1 MEEAHRLDRQ
11 DAIWLAII
19 ALLAALLRLPALDRV
34 PPGYQFDEAYNALD
48 ALEVLAGNH
57 RLFLPANGG
66 REVLYTYLQAP
77 LVALLGPAVEAGRL
91 ASALA
96 GIVTVCVLYL
106 FVRRIWPQRRVA
118 VLAGVLLACSYWHLH
133 FSRYGIRSIVTPL
146 WFLLTFDAVWR
157 GIATGKRGWYALA
170 GVWMA
175 ANVWTHP
182 AGRLAPVIV
191 LLVAAM
197 AWRADPMGRRQLAI
211 GIAIAA
217 AVAMALYAPL
227 AWHYYR
233 HPLTFYSHAGDV
245 AIVHWGDWR
254 GSAQRIVENGWRILA
269 MFNLRGDLEWIHN
282 LPGRPVFDVPTGIA
296 FLAGAVVVARRAVW
310 APGPE
315 RLPYGVLLAW
325 GITLALISLVTDM
338 APNFSRMMGALPVLI
353 ITAALGLDA
362 GYRLIAPSAGATW
375 AVAIVAAIL
384 AVGGAS
390 TGWDYFV
397 RFARDPRASYQYD
410 QDKIEA
416 VSYLTAASVDHT
428 VFLAELWA
436 QHATIQ
442 LLTRDEDIRSL
453 DTLSGIVFS
462 AEEGR
467 GALYAYPPEQQERAQ
482 ALQGRWGE
490 WGTLETVYDSQGQVL
505 LHLFAMSPAQLQ
517 ALRQAELAALRPPE
531 TATTT
536 GSVLADGVRLRG
548 WQAAPEADAQGE
560 LAVTLLWECAE
571 PRPLELT
578 SFVHLVAPDGQCYAQ
593 ADQQPLQ
600 GSYATDEW
608 HRGDLVLDR
617 MAVPLPAVMP
627 EGDYAL
633 QVGVYQLRDTAEGV
647 ITDQVA
653 SAQAG
658 TIDWSG
664 VVPVSAEGLAG
675 HEIEPIEDGLVEG
688 VIAPE
693 QLELLV
699 PAPLSIVVAPDGALA
714 GAEWQVQLEGAPLA
728 APQSVGSLELPELDA
743 WAEADALVLSDD
755 LTVTDV
761 APGEYAL
768 VLRSPDRGEAVALG
782 AVEVIASRR
791 LWALPAVHVATDI
804 QVGDWARLAGVSSPS
819 LNADGLQASA
829 GVELRLTLA
838 WQATGEVNRNLS
850 VFCHLVDENG
860 QIVAQHDGA
869 PQGGAMPT
877 SDWLAGQVVLDEIV
891 LPVPQ
896 DAAAG
901 TYQLR
906 VGLYDPISGQR
917 EAIVQHGAPSDDG
930 AALLPVAVRIG
941 AEGAP

>member
-19 ALLAALLRLPALDRV
+19 ALLAALLRLPALDRM

-66 REVLYTYLQAP
+66 REALYTYLQAP
-77 LVALLGPAVEAGRL
+77 LVALFGPTAAAGRL

-106 FVRRIWPQRRVA
+106 FVRRVWPQRRVA
-118 VLAGVLLACSYWHLH
+118 VLAGILLACSYWHLH
-133 FSRYGIRSIVTPL
+133 FSRYGIRSILTPL

-157 GIATGKRGWYALA
+157 GIATGKPGWYALA

-182 AGRLAPVIV
+182 AGRLAPVIL
-191 LLVAAM
+191 LLVATM
-197 AWRADPMGRRQLAI
+197 AWRADPPGRRQLAI

-254 GSAQRIVENGWRILA
+254 GSAQRIVENGWRILS

-296 FLAGAVVVARRAVW
+296 FVAGAVVVARRAVR
-310 APGPE
+310 APGHE
-315 RLPYGVLLAW
+315 RLPYGLLLGW

-362 GYRLIAPSAGATW
+362 GHRLIAPRAGATW
-375 AVAIVAAIL
+375 AVAIVAAVL

-397 RFARDPRASYQYD
+397 RFGRDPRAPYQYD

-416 VSYLTAASVDHT
+416 VSYLTAANVDHT

-436 QHATIQ
+436 QHATIR
-442 LLTRDEDIRSL
+442 LLTRNEGIRSL
-453 DTLSGIVFS
+453 DTLSGVVFP
-462 AEEGR
+462 AEEGH

-482 ALQGRWGE
+482 ALQARWGA
-490 WGTLETVYDSQGQVL
+490 WGKLSTVYDSQGQVL
-505 LHLFAMSPAQLQ
+505 LHLFTMSPAQLQ
-517 ALRQAELAALRPPE
+517 ALRQVELAALRRPE
-531 TATTT
+531 TATT
-536 GSVLADGVRLRG
+536 GCDLADGVRLRG
-548 WQAAPEADAQGE
+548 WQAAPEADAQGD

-571 PRPLELT
+571 PASPELT
-578 SFVHLVAPDGQCYAQ
+578 SFVHLVAPDGQRYAQ

-608 HRGDLVLDR
+608 RRGDLVLDVIE
-617 MAVPLPAVMP
+617 VPLPAVMP
-627 EGDYAL
+627 EDDYAL
-633 QVGVYQLRDTAEGV
+633 QVGVYQLRETAEGD
-647 ITDQVA
+647 IADQVV
-653 SAQAG
+653 STQAG

-664 VVPVSAEGLAG
+664 VVPVSAGALAG
-675 HEIEPIEDGLVEG
+675 REIEPIQDGPVEG

-693 QLELLV
+693 QLELLA
-699 PAPLSIVVAPDGALA
+699 PAPLSIIVAPGAALE
-714 GAEWQVQLEGAPLA
+714 GAEWQVRLEGAPLA
-728 APQSVGSLELPELDA
+728 APQIIGSLELPQLDA

-768 VLRSPDRGEAVALG
+768 VLSSLDRGEAVALG

-791 LWALPAVHVATDI
+791 LWALPAIDVLTDI
-804 QVGDWARLAGVSSPS
+804 QIGDWARLAGVSSPS

-829 GVELRLTLA
+829 GGELRLTLA
-838 WQATGEVNRNLS
+838 WQATGEINRNLS
-850 VFCHLVDENG
+850 VFCHLVGQDG

-917 EAIVQHGAPSDDG
+917 EAVTQHGAPSDDG
-930 AALLPVAVRIG
+930 AALLPVAVHIG